1 MFANILKSRH
11 HLGLLAE
18 GVDVYTGR
26 LTGNFPQAYSHLALI
41 QSAFTLAT
49 EYNWLDEDIS
59 IQML

>member
-1 MFANILKSRH
+1 MLENVLKSRN

-18 GVDVYTGR
+18 GITVYAGR
-26 LTGNFPQAYSHLALI
+26 LTGNFPQTYSHLALI
-41 QSAFTLAT
+41 RSAFTLET